1 MKSFIKWFEN
11 IVENNDYDSLDETH
25 PLGHELDQQA
35 DKNPEGFKGFVHL
48 LGTWAK
54 EHPENI
60 LKVIHKLRPVLTI
73 KKVSAVT
80 SYEAVKDVLGRD
92 SDFSVTYGPKMEM
105 ITEGKGFFLGM
116 DDNSQGFSARNNM
129 QMLFRRDDLDG
140 LVKPIIKSLCKS
152 QLENVSNEFDL
163 VNDYLINIP
172 AKFAIQYF
180 GLQQTKPEWLLK
192 ITQTL
197 FEYLFIDVINDP
209 ELAKKAANAA
219 AELRE
224 QLDEVIAFSIANIE
238 QHSLVHTDTVIA
250 RGIKLHNAGVSGFD
264 PINLRNNILGLLIG
278 LVPTTAKSAAMAFD
292 YGAKTPDKA
301 KDFYQAY
308 QNNSNDSFQKTVRE
322 LTRLNPIN
330 PGLFR
335 KAAFD
340 TQISSGGKQYPIKK
354 DTLIFVGTYTAMQD
368 KNHISDPTDI
378 KIDRSESD
386 YLTYGF
392 GLHAC
397 FGRYINDFHVA
408 QLLES
413 LFDKNHYIREENNS
427 GNLTFEGVFPVSLKV
442 KKL

>member
-11 IVENNDYDSLDETH
+11 IVESNDYDSLDETH

-73 KKVSAVT
+73 KNVSVIT

-92 SDFSVTYGPKMEM
+92 GDFSVTYGPKMEM
-105 ITEGKGFFLGM
+105 ITKGKGFFLGM

-129 QMLFRRDDLDG
+129 QMLFRRDDLES
-140 LVKPIIKSLCKS
+140 LVKPVIKSLCER
-152 QLENVSNEFDL
+152 QLENLPPDFDL
-163 VNDYLINIP
+163 VNDYLMYIP

-224 QLDEVIAFSIANIE
+224 QLDKVIAFSTANIE
-238 QHSLVHTDTVIA
+238 QNSLVHTDTVIA
-250 RGIKLHNAGVSGFD
+250 RGIKLHNAGETLTEV
-264 PINLRNNILGLLIG
+264 IHTLHCLLR
-278 LVPTTAKSAAMAFD
+278 K
-292 YGAKTPDKA
+292 
-301 KDFYQAY
+301 
-308 QNNSNDSFQKTVRE
+308 
-322 LTRLNPIN
+322 
-330 PGLFR
+330 
-335 KAAFD
+335 
-340 TQISSGGKQYPIKK
+340 
-354 DTLIFVGTYTAMQD
+354 
-368 KNHISDPTDI
+368 
-378 KIDRSESD
+378 
-386 YLTYGF
+386 
-392 GLHAC
+392 
-397 FGRYINDFHVA
+397 
-408 QLLES
+408 
-413 LFDKNHYIREENNS
+413 
-427 GNLTFEGVFPVSLKV
+427 
-442 KKL
+442 

>member
-1 MKSFIKWFEN
+1 MKSFIKWFDN
-11 IVENNDYDSLDETH
+11 IVETNDYDSLDETH

-73 KKVSAVT
+73 KNVSVVT

-92 SDFSVTYGPKMEM
+92 GDFSVTYGPKMEM

-129 QMLFRRDDLDG
+129 QMLFRRDDLES
-140 LVKPIIKSLCKS
+140 LVKPIIKTLCEK
-152 QLENVSNEFDL
+152 QLENLPPNFDL
-163 VNDYLINIP
+163 VNDYLMYIP

-224 QLDEVIAFSIANIE
+224 QLDEVIAFSTANIE
-238 QHSLVHTDTVIA
+238 QNSLVHTDTVIA

-264 PINLRNNILGLLIG
+264 PISLRNNILGLLIG
-278 LVPTTAKSAAMAFD
+278 LVPTSAKSASMAFD
-292 YGAKTPDKA
+292 YATLTPVKA

-308 QNNSNDSFQKTVRE
+308 QNNNNDSFQKTVRE

-368 KNHISDPTDI
+368 KKHISDPSEI
-378 KIDRSESD
+378 KIGRPESN

-413 LFDKNHYIREENNS
+413 LFDKSHYVREEKDS
-427 GNLTFEGVFPVSLKV
+427 GKLTFEGVFPVSLKV
-442 KKL
+442 KEL